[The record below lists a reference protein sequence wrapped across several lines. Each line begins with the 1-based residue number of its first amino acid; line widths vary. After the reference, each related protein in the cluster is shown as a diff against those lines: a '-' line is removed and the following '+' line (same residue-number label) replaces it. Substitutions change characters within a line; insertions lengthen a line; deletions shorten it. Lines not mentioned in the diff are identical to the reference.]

1 MTKVVENIMK
11 IISAEMNM
19 DLEAV
24 KSESDLE
31 SLGAD
36 SLNVTN
42 IVMEVEDKYEIS
54 ISDEEMQKF
63 RKVDDVIRLVTAKI
77 A

>member
-42 IVMEVEDKYEIS
+42 IVMEVEDKYDIS

>member
-11 IISAEMNM
+11 IVSAEMNM

-24 KSESDLE
+24 KPESDLE

-42 IVMEVEDKYEIS
+42 IVMEVEDKYDIS
-54 ISDEEMQKF
+54 ISDEDMQKF
-63 RKVDDVIRLVTAKI
+63 RKVDDVIRFVTARI

>member
-1 MTKVVENIMK
+1 
-11 IISAEMNM
+11 M
-19 DLEAV
+19 DVEAV
-24 KSESDLE
+24 KPESDLE

-42 IVMEVEDKYEIS
+42 IVMEVEDKYDIS

>member
-1 MTKVVENIMK
+1 MTKVVENIMR
-11 IISAEMNM
+11 IVSAEMNM
-19 DLEAV
+19 DVEAV
-24 KSESDLE
+24 KPESDLE

-42 IVMEVEDKYEIS
+42 IVMEVEDKYDIS